1 MIFSQFYLCLSLSNY
16 FLIKGFHF
24 VFYVKFGVGIARL
37 LFDEMGL
44 FSSTTKPNYIMT
56 SRNQV
61 GVFYEL
67 V

>member
-1 MIFSQFYLCLSLSNY
+1 M
-16 FLIKGFHF
+16 
-24 VFYVKFGVGIARL
+24 FYVKFGVGIARL